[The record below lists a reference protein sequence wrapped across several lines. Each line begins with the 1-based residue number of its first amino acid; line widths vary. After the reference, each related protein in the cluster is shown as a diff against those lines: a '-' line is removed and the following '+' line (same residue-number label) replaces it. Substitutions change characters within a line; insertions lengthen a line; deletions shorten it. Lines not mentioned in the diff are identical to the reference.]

1 MAAAAAAERC
11 FYPLEIDT
19 TRAPRIAMPEDAGV
33 WSAITASFSMIMVTE
48 LGDKTFFIAAV
59 LAMRNSRLAIYSG
72 AMLALIV
79 MTLLGVGLGHLS
91 QLLPKFYTHY
101 AAAALFLF
109 FGVRL
114 LRDGWGMDP
123 GHVSEEL
130 DEVEAEL
137 GSNGTEELE
146 PLRGASEERAQRPKS
161 SCGLPA
167 AFVQSFTLTFLAEWG
182 DRSQIATVALAAT
195 KDSFGTTVGSIAG
208 HAICTGLAVV
218 GGRMLASKI
227 SERTV
232 HLAGGLV
239 FLGFAVAAFLIGPDD
254 M

>member
-1 MAAAAAAERC
+1 
-11 FYPLEIDT
+11 
-19 TRAPRIAMPEDAGV
+19 
-33 WSAITASFSMIMVTE
+33 MVTE
-48 LGDKTFFIAAV
+48 LGDKTFFIAAI

-72 AMLALIV
+72 AMGALIV
-79 MTLLGVGLGHLS
+79 MTLLAVCLGHVAPL
-91 QLLPKFYTHY
+91 LLPKVYTHY

-114 LRDGWGMDP
+114 LRDGWGMDAN
-123 GHVSEEL
+123 HVSDEL
-130 DEVEAEL
+130 EEVEAEL
-137 GSNGTEELE
+137 GTEGSEVLE
-146 PLRGASEERAQRPKS
+146 PLHGGERRAQPAAGLF
-161 SCGLPA
+161 GLPA

-182 DRSQIATVALAAT
+182 DRSQIATLALAAS

-218 GGRMLASKI
+218 GGRILASSI

-232 HLAGGLV
+232 HLVGGVV
-239 FLGFAVAAFLIGPDD
+239 FLGFAIAAFLMGPED